1 MPLQSRSKTPRRNRS
16 EDVYN
21 TLERR
26 ILAWEYPPG
35 HRLKEDEL
43 CKEFNVSRIPIREAL
58 SRLSQIHLVERKPNV
73 GCTVKRWSVSEINDL
88 YELRIALE
96 SYVAETLANDP
107 PPEEAFA
114 EQQAAWRQHLEAS
127 KSKGFPEKNWFKAD
141 EAFHESLVIAL
152 GNQQILNMLRD
163 INARLRFLR
172 VKDITNATVL
182 ADSSKQHL
190 AIMDA
195 ILAGDAELAV
205 TTVRSNIRM
214 GKDNVKAALQDVL
227 LRAFEV

>member
-1 MPLQSRSKTPRRNRS
+1 MPLQTRSKKPRSSRS
-16 EDVYN
+16 EDVYKV
-21 TLERR
+21 LEKR

-43 CKEFNVSRIPIREAL
+43 CKEFNVSRIPVREAL

-73 GCTVKRWSVSEINDL
+73 GCTVKRWSVNEINDL

-96 SYVAETLANDP
+96 SYVSESLANNP
-107 PPEEAFA
+107 PSEEVFA
-114 EQQAAWRQHLEAS
+114 EQIAAWRQHLEAS
-127 KSKGFPEKNWFKAD
+127 KCEGFPKKSWFTAD

-152 GNQQILNMLRD
+152 GNQQILTMLRD
-163 INARLRFLR
+163 INSRLRFLR
-172 VKDITNATVL
+172 VKDITNAQVL

-195 ILAGDAELAV
+195 ILAGNAELAV
-205 TTVRSNIRM
+205 ATVRSNIRM